1 MTCFSP
7 KKAAQ
12 TLFLGASVVN
22 FNTNMGWS
30 GQPSQLTVTL
40 IEDQSPFCVAR
51 DANGGITDTKLS
63 QFPSPSSEYADHHYH
78 TCTGDS
84 CYIDS
89 YDAGSVTK
97 IVPGKVYYVWNGTS
111 YVSRYWFDP
120 DPGFFGNATKITEN
134 GGYNRDTTTYHK
146 YDIINTPVYFRI
158 GDFQFVGIIR
168 SWERDLGSG
177 GLKYTVTIDS
187 ADSILSDSHLIL
199 DKYGGSIFSKLSDAS
214 YGAPSNFINSSS
226 LSYGGTV
233 VEGAIPNVFNVYGF
247 LESAGFGASGKNDQG
262 ISVSL
267 IRDAIKI
274 LCSADGVPGAN
285 LITKNKRAFS
295 PFGRILLKCAQNNDN
310 YNRIGSGFDAYG
322 MGIFP
327 YHADDNGIRRN
338 MLALD
343 LSDLPSTPP
352 NYRIKTD
359 SMSILEFV
367 QQVTS
372 DLGRDFYFETIPSY
386 ASCGEECTS
395 PYNVLKLRCVNRTA
409 QISTNKISD
418 TIQSFE
424 NSGFPVSA
432 SRIGKEK
439 NNNVSRMLYIGANQ
453 QRLYQASSY
462 RLGFTQSTFI
472 FNPITFQWINHNQY
486 LAGKVRMPSGMSIR
500 NPDFTYS
507 NANLNS
513 LVVAQTA
520 MSNDAV
526 GLFNTTDSTWADTNI
541 SGAVDRQGNYTP
553 SIKSNT
559 FIPPDASW
567 ENIMGTDP
575 STQDISPG
583 FWGRRSRFIPLA
595 YDVISPFFGYVAE
608 DNLPTPD
615 TSADADNPVFKSVR
629 PVFLDSWTGQLMILF
644 RISELP
650 RTLDATL
657 SSLYTDGVF
666 VVSESEI
673 RCAMVGWDSYLT
685 YCMGKTFKPDLYRML
700 INAYRGSSLVADLQ
714 NNKVPDNNQS
724 LVDGGNMA
732 GQFGQPVV
740 PSPQNLGNMNMG
752 FEWILNP
759 DMLRDFQKITEF
771 ISSVGQ
777 KYYGSQYLVRLP
789 NVTCYRDFDSS
800 GGINVTYGTDVI
812 TAYQG
817 SGKIFYDFEPAPD
830 GAWEEYGNIIDE
842 DIVVGSPYWYALSDD
857 NGKIPTILG
866 YNAKSS
872 FDYVGHALC
881 NFESQINSL
890 GFQNFGALLAVLNA
904 SYFAPQRS
912 SNPPATTTTPP
923 ATSNPSSPGNTS

>member
-1 MTCFSP
+1 MTNCSFS

-12 TLFLGASVVN
+12 TLFLGASVAN
-22 FNTNMGWS
+22 INTNMGWG

-40 IEDQSPFCVAR
+40 IEDQSPFCTTTN
-51 DANGGITDTKLS
+51 NGDTNILP
-63 QFPSPSSEYADHHYH
+63 QFTSASYADHHYH
-78 TCTGDS
+78 TCESETA

-89 YDAGSVTK
+89 YDAGSVQK
-97 IVPGKVYYVWNGTS
+97 IVPGKVYYVWNGSS

-120 DPGFFGNATKITEN
+120 DPGFFGNGTKIDEN
-134 GGYNRDTTTYHK
+134 GGYDRNTQTLHK

-158 GDFQFVGIIR
+158 GDFQFIGIVR
-168 SWERDLGSG
+168 SWDRDYGSG
-177 GLKYTVTIDS
+177 GLKYTVVIDS
-187 ADSILSDSHLIL
+187 IDSILADSHLIL
-199 DKYGGSIFSKLSDAS
+199 DKYGGSIFSKLSTAS
-214 YGAPSNFINSSS
+214 YGAPSNFIGSAS
-226 LSYGGTV
+226 LSYKGTI

-247 LESAGFGASGKNDQG
+247 LESSGFGGSGKNDQG

-267 IRDAIKI
+267 IRDAIKV
-274 LCSADGVPGAN
+274 LCSADGVPGLN
-285 LITKNKRAFS
+285 LEEKQKRAFS
-295 PFGRILLKCAQNNDN
+295 PFGRILVKCMQNYSN
-310 YNRIGSGFDAYG
+310 YNRIGSGFDTYG
-322 MGIFP
+322 MGVFP

-343 LSDLPSTPP
+343 LSDLPITPI

-359 SMSILEFV
+359 SMSILDFV

-372 DLGRDFYFETIPSY
+372 DTGRDFLFETIP
-386 ASCGEECTS
+386 AFANCGEGCTS
-395 PYNVLKLRCVNRTA
+395 PYNVLKLRCIDRTV
-409 QISTNKISD
+409 QIGTNKIND
-418 TIQSFE
+418 TIDALASAGY
-424 NSGFPVSA
+424 NVST
-432 SRIGKEK
+432 SRVGKEK

-472 FNPITFQWINHNQY
+472 FNPINFQWVDHNQY

-500 NPDFTYS
+500 NPGFTYD
-507 NANLNS
+507 NANLAS
-513 LVVAQTA
+513 LISAQTA
-520 MSNDAV
+520 MANDAV
-526 GLFNTTDSTWADTNI
+526 GAFTAADATWADTNI
-541 SGAVDRQGNYTP
+541 SGSVDRQGNYGATV
-553 SIKSNT
+553 KST
-559 FIPPDASW
+559 SFIPPDETW
-567 ENIMGTDP
+567 ESLMGTDP
-575 STQDISPG
+575 STQEISNG
-583 FWGRRSRFIPLA
+583 FWGRRARFIPLA

-608 DNLPTPD
+608 DTLPTPD
-615 TSADADNPVFKSVR
+615 TSTDADNPVFKSVR
-629 PVFLDSWTGQLMILF
+629 PVFLDAWTGQLMILF

-650 RTLDATL
+650 RTIEASLL
-657 SSLYTDGVF
+657 SLYTDGVF

-700 INAYRGSSLVADLQ
+700 INAYRGSSLVTDLA
-714 NNKVPDNNQS
+714 NNKVPDPYQS
-724 LVDGGNMA
+724 LADGGNMA
-732 GQFGQPVV
+732 GQFGQPVS
-740 PSPQNLGNMNMG
+740 PNPQNLGNINMG

-759 DMLRDFQKITEF
+759 DMLRDFQKLSDF
-771 ISSVGQ
+771 IASVGQ

-800 GGINVTYGTDVI
+800 AFSVTYGTDTI

-842 DIVVGSPYWYALSDD
+842 DIVVGSPYWYALSED

-872 FDYVGHALC
+872 FDYVSWSLC
-881 NFESQINSL
+881 NFESQIQSL

-904 SYFAPQRS
+904 AYFAPQKTVD
-912 SNPPATTTTPP
+912 PPAPSPDSTTP
-923 ATSNPSSPGNTS
+923 TSPGNTT